1 MSFSNFVAPWWFLL
15 LVAVAVLAGAYVMVQ
30 RMRRKRV
37 LRFTNLELLEKVAP
51 KRERWS
57 RHVPAAFLLAALALL
72 TVALAGPTSEQRVP
86 RNRATVMLVVDVS
99 LSMKATD
106 VKPSRLEAAQVAA
119 KSFTEGLTPGIN
131 LGLISFAGSATVLV
145 APTTDRAAVSQSIDG
160 LKLAQSTATG
170 DGLAAALAS
179 IDSFGKVVGGAEG
192 PPPARIVLMTDGKE
206 TVGTRKAF
214 DVAEDAKK
222 AGVPISTISFG
233 TEDGVVDIEG
243 RQQSVPVDDDSMK
256 EIAKISGGEFF
267 KAASAEELRRV
278 YDTLG
283 EQIGYEKKQA
293 DASKPWL
300 LLGTLTAMFAAAAL
314 CCWVNACR
322 RSAPRHRTPWFA

>member
-15 LVAVAVLAGAYVMVQ
+15 LVAVALLAAAYVLVQ

-86 RNRATVMLVVDVS
+86 RNRATVMLVIDVS

-119 KSFTEGLTPGIN
+119 KSFVEGLTPGIN
-131 LGLISFAGSATVLV
+131 LGLITFAGSATVLV

-170 DGLAAALAS
+170 DAIMAAMAS

-192 PPPARIVLMTDGKE
+192 PPPARIVLMSDGKE

-214 DVAEDAKK
+214 DAADDAKK
-222 AGVPISTISFG
+222 AGIPISTISFG

-243 RQQSVPVDDDSMK
+243 RQQAVPVDDDSMK
-256 EIAKISGGEFF
+256 EIAKLSGGEFF
-267 KAASAEELRRV
+267 KAATAEELRRV

-300 LLGTLTAMFAAAAL
+300 VLGTLTAMFAAAAAL
-314 CCWVNACR
+314 LLGQR
-322 RSAPRHRTPWFA
+322 LP

>member
-15 LVAVAVLAGAYVMVQ
+15 LLAVGLLTAGYVVAQ
-30 RMRRKRV
+30 RVRRKRV

-119 KSFTEGLTPGIN
+119 KSFAEGLTPGIN

-145 APTTDRAAVSQSIDG
+145 APTTDRAAVTQSIDG

-170 DGLAAALAS
+170 DALVAAMAS

-214 DVAEDAKK
+214 DAAEDAKK
-222 AGVPISTISFG
+222 AGIPISTISFG

-300 LLGTLTAMFAAAAL
+300 LLGTMTAMFAAAAAL
-314 CCWVNACR
+314 VLGQR
-322 RSAPRHRTPWFA
+322 LP